1 VPEFKNAIFL
11 LLLLPV
17 AAYYIYFRSKILS
30 ESSVLF
36 PSGKMI
42 KKKKSFFRKTYLTVP
57 LMRFLALFF
66 AVIAL
71 ARPGKGVNYTEI
83 ENYGVDIVIAL
94 DLSPSMQGM
103 DLPPNRLGAAKEIV
117 SRFIANRENDR
128 VGLVIFAGEAY
139 LQAPLTSDK
148 EIIREIVSETD
159 FDSVETDGTA
169 IGEAIVMSAARL
181 KDSKAQSRVI
191 LLLTDGV
198 NNRGVVDPDTAALAA
213 KELGIKIYSVGIGK
227 DGKVAY
233 PTGNAIFSKHYV
245 QNEFD
250 EKLLKNISELTGG
263 KYYRAADKDAFERS
277 ISDINMLE
285 KSRYKVKKYYDFE
298 DNFFPFLAASVI
310 FFFAEIILRS
320 VVYRKIP

>member
-1 VPEFKNAIFL
+1 MPEFKNAVFL

-17 AAYYIYFRSKILS
+17 AAYYIYFRSKVLS

-36 PSGKMI
+36 PSEKMI
-42 KKKKSFFRKTYLTVP
+42 KKKKSLFRKTYFTVP
-57 LMRFLALFF
+57 LMRFLAIIF
-66 AVIAL
+66 AIIAL
-71 ARPGKGVNYTEI
+71 ARPGKGVSYTEI

-94 DLSPSMQGM
+94 DLSLSMQGM
-103 DLPPNRLGAAKEIV
+103 DFQPNRLVAAKEMV

-128 VGLVIFAGEAY
+128 IGLVVFAGEAY

-148 EIIREIVSETD
+148 EIIREIVDEAD

-181 KDSKAQSRVI
+181 KESKAESRII

-198 NNRGVVDPDTAALAA
+198 NNRGVVDPSTAALAA
-213 KELGIKIYSVGIGK
+213 KELGVKIYSVGIGK
-227 DGKVAY
+227 DGNVAY
-233 PTGNAIFSKHYV
+233 PTGNVIFSKRNILN
-245 QNEFD
+245 QFD
-250 EKLLKNISELTGG
+250 EKLLKSITELTGG
-263 KYYRAADKDAFERS
+263 KYYRAADQDSFERS

-285 KSRYKVKKYYDFE
+285 KSRYKVKKFYDFE

>member
-1 VPEFKNAIFL
+1 MPEFKNAVFL
-11 LLLLPV
+11 LLLIPV
-17 AAYYIYFRSKILS
+17 AVYYIYFRSKILS

-36 PSGKMI
+36 PSEKMI
-42 KKKKSFFRKTYLTVP
+42 KKKKSLFRKTYLIVP
-57 LMRFLALFF
+57 IMRFLALFF
-66 AVIAL
+66 VILAL

-83 ENYGVDIVIAL
+83 ENYGVDIVVAL

-103 DLPPNRLGAAKEIV
+103 DLQPNRLVAAKEII

-128 VGLVIFAGEAY
+128 IGLVIFAGEAY

-181 KDSKAQSRVI
+181 KDSKAESRVI

-198 NNRGVVDPDTAALAA
+198 NNRGVVDPSTAALAA

-227 DGKVAY
+227 DGRVAY
-233 PTGNAIFSKHYV
+233 PTGNAIFSKRYI

-250 EKLLKNISELTGG
+250 EKLLKNITETTGG
-263 KYYRAADKDAFERS
+263 KYYRAADKDSFERS

-310 FFFAEIILRS
+310 FFFIEIILRS